1 MKRQNNQEFSTSI
14 IKYLVDAVQKERMA
28 ELMSFLSQDVILYL
42 IGEYTP
48 QEIGSE
54 WKSERYPKAVITG
67 INILEGRY
75 LIEYEDTSTRY
86 FPTLEAAQ
94 TFSENGRYDYDK
106 SSCREDSNYPYKGAW
121 THRCNT
127 EVSWD

>member
-1 MKRQNNQEFSTSI
+1 MKRQSNQEFSTSI
-14 IKYLVDAVQKERMA
+14 IKYLVDAVLRERMA

-48 QEIGSE
+48 QEIGTP
-54 WKSERYPKAVITG
+54 WKSKRYPKATITG
-67 INILEGRY
+67 LNVLEGRY
-75 LIEYEDTSTRY
+75 LIEYEDTSTRF

-94 TFSENGRYDYDK
+94 AFSESGRYDYDQ
-106 SSCREDSNYPYKGAW
+106 SSCREDAKYPYKGAW
-121 THRCNT
+121 THSCNT

>member
-54 WKSERYPKAVITG
+54 WKSERYPKAIITG
-67 INILEGRY
+67 LNVLEGKY

-86 FPTLEAAQ
+86 FPTSEAAQ
-94 TFSENGRYDYDK
+94 KFSESGRYDYDQ
-106 SSCREDSNYPYKGAW
+106 SSCREDTSYPYKGAR
-121 THRCNT
+121 THRC
-127 EVSWD
+127 SWD